1 MQPFHPR
8 WKTVDVRQLHHPLPR
23 LHLRRMTAM
32 PLQEKERYEATLK
45 QKYDADGQDLPAV
58 GFPGRRRLEKTSLPG
73 GRSCSLSANC
83 CIRRQSYFG
92 AGSGTGGVLML
103 PAFSPSSTRTATS
116 AASLLNPATDCIR
129 P

>member
-58 GFPGRRRLEKTSLPG
+58 GFPGRRWLEKNLAS
-73 GRSCSLSANC
+73 
-83 CIRRQSYFG
+83 RRK
-92 AGSGTGGVLML
+92 VLL
-103 PAFSPSSTRTATS
+103 AKSKLLHSSPVVLRRGKWNGWRLD
-116 AASLLNPATDCIR
+116 AASLLSIEHANGDFRGQLA
-129 P
+129 